1 LQKNP
6 AKRLERFGIYLKNQR
21 KGLIYIRFDIGVF
34 VCVFYKSRDFLRA
47 IVICFIRL
55 GLIVTAGFEAGLK
68 ERLDLTYKRN
78 TLSVRYLWMFRKTII
93 YKIGSTLFGEIVSGH
108 KNIIHPYIR
117 FGYRKVCKLPAIF

>member
-68 ERLDLTYKRN
+68 ERLNLTYSRN
-78 TLSVRYLWMFRKTII
+78 PISYSITMLRETITN
-93 YKIGSTLFGEIVSGH
+93 KVWSTSFGEIVSGH

-117 FGYRKVCKLPAIF
+117 FGDRKV

>member
-55 GLIVTAGFEAGLK
+55 GLIARAGFEAGLK
-68 ERLDLTYKRN
+68 EKLNLIYSRN
-78 TLSVRYLWMFRKTII
+78 LISYRIIMSRETIVLKVR
-93 YKIGSTLFGEIVSGH
+93 STMFGEIVSGH
-108 KNIIHPYIR
+108 RNIIHLYIR
-117 FGYRKVCKLPAIF
+117 FGDRKVWKLPAIF